1 MLLTGL
7 VCKKPQRETVMFRK
21 KIKNTLRRSTTDD
34 SSLCATQEAFVD
46 HLKRS
51 FNIAI
56 MPAVVLTGG
65 RISVGKRRSAAAAT
79 TSRRRMPASKL
90 RSTRSRARRGGLNGS
105 SKRKSRSLAVSVPAP
120 ATASSA
126 ERAALANLATRLQR
140 GQFTAWRSANYP
152 APAASEAALAAAKS
166 GAPATARDLTTGTTA
181 TAVPVSGSGAT
192 RRSRTRRRRGG
203 KQLKGGILP
212 ALIPIIAAAIGAI
225 PGIAGTAVGIAS
237 LKEQQR
243 QFDKMYNHK

>member
-1 MLLTGL
+1 MIRRY
-7 VCKKPQRETVMFRK
+7 V
-21 KIKNTLRRSTTDD
+21 LRRKRSSTI
-34 SSLCATQEAFVD
+34 SSA
-46 HLKRS
+46 RS
-51 FNIAI
+51 FNFAI

-65 RISVGKRRSAAAAT
+65 RVAAGKRRSSAA
-79 TSRRRMPASKL
+79 SRRRMPASKL
-90 RSTRSRARRGGLNGS
+90 RSTRGRARRALNG
-105 SKRKSRSLAVSVPAP
+105 SKRKSRLPSVTVPSP
-120 ATASSA
+120 ATASAA

-166 GAPATARDLTTGTTA
+166 GAPATAKDLTTGTTA
-181 TAVPVSGSGAT
+181 TAVPVSGSGAS
-192 RRSRTRRRRGG
+192 RRSRTRRRGG

>member
-1 MLLTGL
+1 
-7 VCKKPQRETVMFRK
+7 
-21 KIKNTLRRSTTDD
+21 
-34 SSLCATQEAFVD
+34 
-46 HLKRS
+46 
-51 FNIAI
+51 NIAI

>member
-1 MLLTGL
+1 
-7 VCKKPQRETVMFRK
+7 
-21 KIKNTLRRSTTDD
+21 
-34 SSLCATQEAFVD
+34 
-46 HLKRS
+46 
-51 FNIAI
+51 

-90 RSTRSRARRGGLNGS
+90 RSTRGRARRGGLNGS

-192 RRSRTRRRRGG
+192 RRSRTRRRGG

-243 QFDKMYNHK
+243 QFDKMYNQHK

>member
-1 MLLTGL
+1 
-7 VCKKPQRETVMFRK
+7 
-21 KIKNTLRRSTTDD
+21 
-34 SSLCATQEAFVD
+34 
-46 HLKRS
+46 
-51 FNIAI
+51 

-65 RISVGKRRSAAAAT
+65 RISVGKRRSAAAT

-90 RSTRSRARRGGLNGS
+90 RSTRGRARRGGLNGSS

-192 RRSRTRRRRGG
+192 RRSRTRRRRCGG

>member
-1 MLLTGL
+1 
-7 VCKKPQRETVMFRK
+7 
-21 KIKNTLRRSTTDD
+21 
-34 SSLCATQEAFVD
+34 
-46 HLKRS
+46 
-51 FNIAI
+51 

-90 RSTRSRARRGGLNGS
+90 RSTRGRARRGGLNGSS

-192 RRSRTRRRRGG
+192 RRSRTRRRGG

>member
-1 MLLTGL
+1 MLWTGL
-7 VCKKPQRETVMFRK
+7 VCKKPQRETVMFRKK

-51 FNIAI
+51 FNFAI

-65 RISVGKRRSAAAAT
+65 RVTAGKRRSSA
-79 TSRRRMPASKL
+79 SRRRMPASKL
-90 RSTRSRARRGGLNGS
+90 RSTRGRARRALNG
-105 SKRKSRSLAVSVPAP
+105 SKRKSRLPSVTVPSP
-120 ATASSA
+120 ATASAA

-166 GAPATARDLTTGTTA
+166 GAPATAKDLTTGTTA

-192 RRSRTRRRRGG
+192 RRSRTSRRRGG

>member
-1 MLLTGL
+1 
-7 VCKKPQRETVMFRK
+7 MFRK
-21 KIKNTLRRSTTDD
+21 KNKNTLRRSTTDD

-65 RISVGKRRSAAAAT
+65 RISVGKRRSAAAT

-90 RSTRSRARRGGLNGS
+90 RSTRGRARRGGLNGSS

-192 RRSRTRRRRGG
+192 RRTRRRRRGG

>member
-1 MLLTGL
+1 M
-7 VCKKPQRETVMFRK
+7 
-21 KIKNTLRRSTTDD
+21 RRSTTDD

-65 RISVGKRRSAAAAT
+65 RISVGKRRSAAAT

-90 RSTRSRARRGGLNGS
+90 RSTRGRARRGGLNGSS

-192 RRSRTRRRRGG
+192 RRTRRRRGG

>member
-1 MLLTGL
+1 
-7 VCKKPQRETVMFRK
+7 
-21 KIKNTLRRSTTDD
+21 
-34 SSLCATQEAFVD
+34 
-46 HLKRS
+46 
-51 FNIAI
+51 

-105 SKRKSRSLAVSVPAP
+105 SRRKSRSLAVSVPAP

-192 RRSRTRRRRGG
+192 RRTRRRRRGG

>member
-1 MLLTGL
+1 
-7 VCKKPQRETVMFRK
+7 
-21 KIKNTLRRSTTDD
+21 
-34 SSLCATQEAFVD
+34 
-46 HLKRS
+46 
-51 FNIAI
+51 

-65 RISVGKRRSAAAAT
+65 RISVGKRRSAAAT

-90 RSTRSRARRGGLNGS
+90 RSTRGRARRGGLNGSS

-192 RRSRTRRRRGG
+192 RRTRRRRRGG

>member
-1 MLLTGL
+1 
-7 VCKKPQRETVMFRK
+7 
-21 KIKNTLRRSTTDD
+21 
-34 SSLCATQEAFVD
+34 
-46 HLKRS
+46 
-51 FNIAI
+51 NIAI

-65 RISVGKRRSAAAAT
+65 RISVGKRRSAAAT

-90 RSTRSRARRGGLNGS
+90 RSTRGRARRGGLNGSS

-192 RRSRTRRRRGG
+192 RRTRRRRRGG

>member
-1 MLLTGL
+1 
-7 VCKKPQRETVMFRK
+7 
-21 KIKNTLRRSTTDD
+21 
-34 SSLCATQEAFVD
+34 
-46 HLKRS
+46 
-51 FNIAI
+51 

-65 RISVGKRRSAAAAT
+65 RVAAGKRRSSAAAT

-90 RSTRSRARRGGLNGS
+90 RSTRGRARRGALNGS
-105 SKRKSRSLAVSVPAP
+105 SKRKGRLPSVAVPSP
-120 ATASSA
+120 ATASAA

-166 GAPATARDLTTGTTA
+166 GAPATAKDLTTGTTA
-181 TAVPVSGSGAT
+181 TAVPVSGSGAS
-192 RRSRTRRRRGG
+192 RRSRTRRRGG

>member
-1 MLLTGL
+1 
-7 VCKKPQRETVMFRK
+7 
-21 KIKNTLRRSTTDD
+21 
-34 SSLCATQEAFVD
+34 
-46 HLKRS
+46 
-51 FNIAI
+51 

-65 RISVGKRRSAAAAT
+65 RVVGKRRAASSS
-79 TSRRRMPASKL
+79 SRRRSRVSFSKF
-90 RSTRSRARRGGLNGS
+90 RCGGSRSRRGASSGS
-105 SKRKSRSLAVSVPAP
+105 SKRSRTSSSVTVPSP
-120 ATASSA
+120 ATASPS
-126 ERAALANLATRLQR
+126 ERAALQNLAQRLQR

-152 APAASEAALAAAKS
+152 SPAASEAALAAASS

-181 TAVPVSGSGAT
+181 TAVPVSGSGGVRRRRRHGGSGS
-192 RRSRTRRRRGG
+192 RRSRRRG

-243 QFDKMYNHK
+243 QFNKMYNNSKK

>member
-1 MLLTGL
+1 
-7 VCKKPQRETVMFRK
+7 
-21 KIKNTLRRSTTDD
+21 
-34 SSLCATQEAFVD
+34 
-46 HLKRS
+46 
-51 FNIAI
+51 

-65 RISVGKRRSAAAAT
+65 RISVGKRRSAAAT

-105 SKRKSRSLAVSVPAP
+105 SRRKSRSLAVSVPAP

-192 RRSRTRRRRGG
+192 RRTRRRRRGG

>member
-1 MLLTGL
+1 MIRRY
-7 VCKKPQRETVMFRK
+7 V
-21 KIKNTLRRSTTDD
+21 LRRKRSSTI
-34 SSLCATQEAFVD
+34 SSA
-46 HLKRS
+46 RS
-51 FNIAI
+51 FNFAI

-65 RISVGKRRSAAAAT
+65 RVAAGKRRSSAA
-79 TSRRRMPASKL
+79 SRRRMPASKL
-90 RSTRSRARRGGLNGS
+90 RSTRGRARRALNGS
-105 SKRKSRSLAVSVPAP
+105 KRKGRLPSVAVPSP
-120 ATASSA
+120 ATASAA

-192 RRSRTRRRRGG
+192 RRTRRRRGG

>member
-1 MLLTGL
+1 MIRRY
-7 VCKKPQRETVMFRK
+7 V
-21 KIKNTLRRSTTDD
+21 LRRKRSSTT
-34 SSLCATQEAFVD
+34 SSA
-46 HLKRS
+46 RS

-65 RISVGKRRSAAAAT
+65 RVSVGKRRSAT
-79 TSRRRMPASKL
+79 TASRRRMPASKL
-90 RSTRSRARRGGLNGS
+90 RSTRGRARRGRLNGSS
-105 SKRKSRSLAVSVPAP
+105 SKRKSRSLPVSVPAP

-166 GAPATARDLTTGTTA
+166 GAPATAKDLTTGTTA
-181 TAVPVSGSGAT
+181 TAVPVSGSGAS